1 VGGYFAGSILIKLIF
16 EPSNCTKMLA
26 KGTTSLKEIVLCGTA
41 AQLIKEAPCLVLIV
55 SPVESS

>member
-1 VGGYFAGSILIKLIF
+1 LIKLIF